1 MIVTHGQLIKKSRSA
16 ERLDR
21 PDLLLEFAECVRLLV
36 SAVRTIVLRIS
47 ELRISFGLLKPDVLA
62 PACRALR
69 IMFDACSACYLI
81 ELIYFDIIL
90 FHCLILLYQRV
101 VSNYLYL
108 IIAKH

>member
-1 MIVTHGQLIKKSRSA
+1 MDSA
-16 ERLDR
+16 LKRAALLSGSGDR
-21 PDLLLEFAECVRLLV
+21 PDLLLEFAVCVRLLV

-81 ELIYFDIIL
+81 ELIYSDIIL
-90 FHCLILLYQRV
+90 FHCLILLYQRQ
-101 VSNYLYL
+101 SMLPSSL
-108 IIAKH
+108 F